1 VPGDDAG
8 DVRPVTVVVDAG
20 SRAARDV
27 DSVVVVD
34 PAVVIVVLA
43 AALDL
48 VRVVPDVAL
57 EIRVVVL
64 PPAVVGRPRLAQK
77 KSGST

>member
-1 VPGDDAG
+1 
-8 DVRPVTVVVDAG
+8 
-20 SRAARDV
+20 
-27 DSVVVVD
+27 
-34 PAVVIVVLA
+34 
-43 AALDL
+43 
-48 VRVVPDVAL
+48 VPDVAL